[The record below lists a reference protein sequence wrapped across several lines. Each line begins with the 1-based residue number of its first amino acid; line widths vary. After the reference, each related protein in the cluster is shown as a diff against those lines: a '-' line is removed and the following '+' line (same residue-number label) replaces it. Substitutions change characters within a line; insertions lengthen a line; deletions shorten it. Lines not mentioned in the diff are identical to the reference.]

1 MLNLIFTVMM
11 IAVFGRLLGFA
22 VRLSW
27 GFFKVMLTL
36 IFLPGIIIFGFLGGL
51 AYLALPVLAVIG
63 LLSLAAPRQIR

>member
-1 MLNLIFTVMM
+1 MLNLFFTILM

-27 GFFKVMLTL
+27 GFFRIFFTL
-36 IFLPGIIIFGFLGGL
+36 MFLPGILVMGFFGGL
-51 AYLALPVLAVIG
+51 AYLVLPLLAVAG